1 VGRRSVLRL
10 SCRRP
15 QRNEGFT
22 AHDMRRNSTIIF
34 SLIFLLAAVFSVSGS
49 FSAHFWLHDLFT
61 PLSTSVLLALAL
73 FNWRAF
79 KKQYALW
86 IAIGLFFSLLGD
98 IALLRPANYF
108 LPGLILFLFAQ
119 VAYLIAFTRDA
130 KFPARFSIW
139 LLFLL
144 VAATLY
150 WYLSPGLP
158 GVLKLP
164 VAVYALLLAS
174 MAGQAMGRYVVLRS
188 RAARLAAI
196 GAVLFMLS
204 DALLSIDRFRAPL
217 PRASLLILVPYFL
230 GQWLIA
236 LSTCEP

>member
-1 VGRRSVLRL
+1 
-10 SCRRP
+10 
-15 QRNEGFT
+15 
-22 AHDMRRNSTIIF
+22 MRRNFTIIL
-34 SLIFLLAAVFSVSGS
+34 SLVFLLAAVFSASGRVFANS
-49 FSAHFWLHDLFT
+49 WFHDLST
-61 PLSTSVLLALAL
+61 PLATILLLTLATSHW
-73 FNWRAF
+73 FAF
-79 KKQYALW
+79 KKNYALW

-98 IALLRPANYF
+98 IALLRPADYF
-108 LPGLILFLFAQ
+108 LPGLIAFLFAHI
-119 VAYLIAFTRDA
+119 AYLIAFTRDA
-130 KFPARFSIW
+130 KFPAHFSIW

-150 WYLSPGLP
+150 CYLFAGLP
-158 GVLKLP
+158 GILKLP

-174 MAGQAMGRYVVLRS
+174 MAGQAMGRYAVLHS
-188 RAARLAAI
+188 RAGRLAAI
-196 GAVLFMLS
+196 GAALFMLS

>member
-1 VGRRSVLRL
+1 
-10 SCRRP
+10 
-15 QRNEGFT
+15 
-22 AHDMRRNSTIIF
+22 MRRNFTIIL
-34 SLIFLLAAVFSVSGS
+34 SLVFLLATVSSVAGSVFANSW
-49 FSAHFWLHDLFT
+49 FHDLST
-61 PLSTSVLLALAL
+61 PLATILLLTLATSSW
-73 FNWRAF
+73 FAF
-79 KKQYALW
+79 KRNYALW

-98 IALLRPANYF
+98 IALLRSADYF
-108 LPGLILFLFAQ
+108 LSGLVAFLFAH

-174 MAGQAMGRYVVLRS
+174 MAGVAMGRQCGAAFARCATRRHWRTVVH
-188 RAARLAAI
+188 A
-196 GAVLFMLS
+196 F
-204 DALLSIDRFRAPL
+204 
-217 PRASLLILVPYFL
+217 
-230 GQWLIA
+230 
-236 LSTCEP
+236 